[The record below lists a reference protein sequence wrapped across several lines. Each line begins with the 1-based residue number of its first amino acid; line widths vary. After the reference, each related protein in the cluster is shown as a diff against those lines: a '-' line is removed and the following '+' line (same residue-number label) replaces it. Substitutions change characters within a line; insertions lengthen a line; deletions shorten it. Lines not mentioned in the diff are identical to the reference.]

1 MELHE
6 SQEMYLET
14 ILRLS
19 EKKETVHSID
29 VANELGFSRPSVSI
43 AIKALKENGYIE
55 VLPNQALVLT
65 SKGVN
70 IANSV
75 FEKHKAL
82 TKLLVSFGVNQNT
95 AEEDACKI
103 EHIISEETF
112 TKIKEYL
119 KDHE

>member
-19 EKKETVHSID
+19 EIKDKVHSID

-55 VLPNQALVLT
+55 VLSDQSLKLT
-65 SKGVN
+65 SKGLG
-70 IANSV
+70 IANAV
-75 FEKHKAL
+75 FEKHKVL
-82 TKLLVSFGVNQNT
+82 TSLLESFGVNPKT
-95 AEEDACKI
+95 AEDDACKI

-112 TKIKEYL
+112 AKIKDYL
-119 KDHE
+119 KK

>member
-19 EKKETVHSID
+19 QRKETVHSID

-65 SKGVN
+65 SKGTN
-70 IANSV
+70 TANSV

-82 TKLLVSFGVNQNT
+82 TKLLISFGVSENT

>member
-19 EKKETVHSID
+19 QKKEAVHSID

-65 SKGVN
+65 SKGMN
-70 IANSV
+70 TANSV

-82 TKLLVSFGVNQNT
+82 TKLLISFGVSENT

-119 KDHE
+119 KNHE

>member
-70 IANSV
+70 IANNV

>member
-19 EKKETVHSID
+19 EKKEFVHAID

-55 VLPNQALVLT
+55 VLNNQALLLT
-65 SKGVN
+65 EKGKNV
-70 IANSV
+70 ANGV
-75 FEKHKAL
+75 FEKHKVL
-82 TKLLVSFGVNQNT
+82 TELLVRFGVNQTT

-112 TKIKEYL
+112 NKIKEFL
-119 KDHE
+119 NK

>member
-19 EKKETVHSID
+19 EEKEHVHAID

-43 AIKALKENGYIE
+43 AIKQLKENGYIE
-55 VLPNQALVLT
+55 VLSDQSLLLT
-65 SKGVN
+65 SKGKGV
-70 IANSV
+70 ADSV
-75 FEKHKAL
+75 FEKHKVL
-82 TKLLVSFGVNQNT
+82 TTLLESFGISPLT

-112 TKIKEYL
+112 LKIKEYL
-119 KDHE
+119 KK

>member
-19 EKKETVHSID
+19 QKKEFVHAID

-55 VLPNQALVLT
+55 VLSNQALVLT
-65 SKGVN
+65 SMGLN

-82 TKLLVSFGVNQNT
+82 TKLLVSFGVSEKT

-119 KDHE
+119 SNHE